1 MTAAVL
7 LVEDDDAVRE
17 TTGLVLGRMGI
28 DTRGVADGPAALAA
42 LTSRHPFDLVVLD
55 LMLPGMDGL
64 DVCREIRAKSRI
76 PIIML
81 TARDGVTDIVTG
93 LELGADDYVT
103 KPFDGRVL
111 AARIRALLRRVERET
126 DVTRLE
132 IRDLVI
138 DLAAHRVE
146 RHGRDIDLSS
156 TEFRLLVTL
165 ARQAGRVLTRD
176 VLLEQV
182 WDTDYLGDSRLVDM
196 AIKRLRDKLEDDA
209 RSAGYITTIRGAGYR
224 FERD

>member
-28 DTRGVADGPAALAA
+28 DIRGVADGPAALAA
-42 LTSRHPFDLVVLD
+42 LTSHHPFDLVVLD

-111 AARIRALLRRVERET
+111 AARIPALLRRVEPEA

-132 IRDLVI
+132 VRDLVI
-138 DLAAHRVE
+138 DFAAHRVA
-146 RHGRDIDLSS
+146 RNGRDVDLSS